1 MVRGDGRRLLMAVV
15 VIGAPICAILPNAT
29 VVILVAPIIIRLCR
43 RLGVDFVQPVILLVF
58 VANSAGLLTLAGD
71 PATFIVGSSIRLSF
85 ADYLVLLSPA
95 GVLAIAAVVA
105 MSPVIFRSVW
115 RARLEPDMPPTPTRI
130 EQSWV
135 MLAYLAVMIVMIAM
149 IVMIVLFVFG
159 EGLIISVARRTR
171 GEGTRADIR
180 PDPRGPRGEESARR
194 EARQSGR

>member
-1 MVRGDGRRLLMAVV
+1 LLMAVV

-71 PATFIVGSSIRLSF
+71 RATFIVGSSIRLSF

-130 EQSWV
+130 EHPWV
-135 MLAYLAVMIVMIAM
+135 MLAYLAVM